1 MSKLVSSAFAP
12 FAKFVGAVPPGTR
25 IPEGYEAVKTGTRA
39 TYVTGRGDDP
49 SALTT
54 TISAEQYE
62 KYLQAAESRPSSF
75 DIDPGGEVGV
85 GRAAIESRYQRKDE
99 DVYQILPIARNQT
112 TAPAAPSPAPRAPT
126 TPSLRAPTTP
136 SLRAAPVASVA
147 AARSPAPPSGGPQP
161 TQPAQ
166 PVTSATATVPKI
178 KPARPVS
185 SPVGQA
191 GIGGAAPKRPG
202 RRAFVRTTPVGLT
215 TQAGTQKKR
224 LLGA

>member
-12 FAKFVGAVPPGTR
+12 FAKIFGAVPPGAR

-39 TYVTGRGDDP
+39 TYVTGGDRESEP
-49 SALTT
+49 T

-62 KYLQAAESRPSSF
+62 KYLQAAEARPSSF
-75 DIDPGGEVGV
+75 GMDPGGEVGV
-85 GRAAIESRYQRKDE
+85 GRAAIESRYRRKDE
-99 DVYQILPIARNQT
+99 DVYEIRPINRTPT
-112 TAPAAPSPAPRAPT
+112 TAPAAAPSPAPSPVPRAPT
-126 TPSLRAPTTP
+126 TPSP
-136 SLRAAPVASVA
+136 RAAPVASVA

-178 KPARPVS
+178 KPAQPVS

-215 TQAGTQKKR
+215 TKADTQKKR